1 MKQKTLKK
9 PVEFKDIGLHTG
21 KPVKLVVKPAPEN
34 HGLVFLKTT
43 KNGHKLKVDLQNIE
57 GISRGTNLSDGV
69 ETIYTFEHLMAAVGA
84 CGLTNLIFEI
94 DSDEPPILD
103 GSGIIFYEKFQKT
116 GIVSQEALYPVIG
129 WSSPAS

>member
-9 PVEFKDIGLHTG
+9 SVEFKDIGLHTG

-34 HGLVFLKTT
+34 HGLVFVKTN
-43 KNGHKLKVDLQNIE
+43 KDGHKLKVNLENIE
-57 GISRGTNLSDGV
+57 GISRGTNLSDGT

-94 DSDEPPILD
+94 DSMSLQ
-103 GSGIIFYEKFQKT
+103 FRR
-116 GIVSQEALYPVIG
+116 
-129 WSSPAS
+129 